1 MRTKT
6 LLLTAALAAAGV
18 ATSMAQVYSVNA
30 VGYVKKDI
38 PTGFSII
45 ANPLKNGDNKVS
57 TLFTGVP
64 NGFTVYK
71 FNNATA
77 LYSVN
82 GYDAEFGEFD
92 NPDQT
97 LAPGEAAFVR
107 NPSGSTVTV
116 TFVGEVPQG
125 NLSTTIPNGFSLA
138 ASQVPQA
145 GLLTTDLKYT
155 PSSGDTVYR
164 FNNATGQYLV
174 SNYDAEF
181 GEWDSEPTLGVGEGF
196 FIRRSVAGAGAWTRN
211 FSVNQ

>member
-6 LLLTAALAAAGV
+6 LLLTAALTAAGV
-18 ATSMAQVYSVNA
+18 ASSVAQVYSVNA

-38 PTGFSII
+38 PKGFSIV

-57 TLFTGVP
+57 TIFTGVP
-64 NGFTVYK
+64 NGFTIYK
-71 FNNATA
+71 FNNATG

-92 NPDQT
+92 NPDQV
-97 LAPGEAAFVR
+97 LSPGEAAFIR
-107 NPSGSTVTV
+107 NPSAGPVTV
-116 TFVGEVPQG
+116 TFVGEVAQG
-125 NLSTTIPNGFSLA
+125 NLTTPIPKGFSLA
-138 ASQVPQA
+138 ASQVPQS

-164 FNNATGQYLV
+164 FNNTTGQYLI

-181 GEWDSEPTLGVGEGF
+181 GEWDSEPTVGVAEGF
-196 FIRRSVAGAGAWTRN
+196 FIRRSVDGTVAWTRS